1 MSVNYK
7 LILSQGFGMP
17 LLILEMKVKK
27 GKPQK
32 EIAFLL
38 TVFSSN
44 LLLADTN
51 YYIKSLDNK
60 D

>member
-7 LILSQGFGMP
+7 LILSLGFGMT

-27 GKPQK
+27 GKP
-32 EIAFLL
+32 IA
-38 TVFSSN
+38 N

-51 YYIKSLDNK
+51 YDI
-60 D
+60 

>member
-38 TVFSSN
+38 TVF
-44 LLLADTN
+44 LQTC
-51 YYIKSLDNK
+51 Y
-60 D
+60 